1 MTIARESNSALNI
14 TPNTP
19 LDSLKDVHAEADYA
33 LNEAIA
39 LLTNEDDSQHPAV
52 GVLESFQFFIA
63 RLLADHI
70 DATVHDR
77 VPTIEGPNANRA
89 NVYDDGTP
97 VRLTLHIGEGT
108 VGTTI
113 KPRYN
118 TLEDCGFVV
127 ANAVETMNKLHAEW
141 RREAALNQSEGP
153 AVW

>member
-1 MTIARESNSALNI
+1 MTIPSESNSALNT

-19 LDSLKDVHAEADYA
+19 LDSLKDVHAEADHA

-63 RLLADHI
+63 RLLAGHI
-70 DATVHDR
+70 DAAVHDQ
-77 VPTIEGPNANRA
+77 VPTLEGPNAKRA

-97 VRLTLHIGEGT
+97 VRLKLHLGEGT
-108 VGTTI
+108 VATTI

-118 TLEDCGFVV
+118 TLEDCGFAV
-127 ANAVETMNKLHAEW
+127 ANAINTMNSLHAEW
-141 RREAALNQSEGP
+141 RREAALVQSEGP